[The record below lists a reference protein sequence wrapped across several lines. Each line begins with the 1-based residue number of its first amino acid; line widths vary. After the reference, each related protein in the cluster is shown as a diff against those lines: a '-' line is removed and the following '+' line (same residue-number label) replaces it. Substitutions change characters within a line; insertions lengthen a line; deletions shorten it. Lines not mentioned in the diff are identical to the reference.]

1 MNINN
6 INSPKRRFRSF
17 EGEWK
22 QRKLGNIASM
32 HARIGWQNLRTSEF
46 LDNGDY
52 YLITGTDFLNG
63 RINFEKCHYVNKE
76 RYQQDKKI
84 QVGKGS
90 ILITKDGTLGKVVLV
105 TDLNKPATLNAGVF
119 NVVVKVPSINETYLY
134 QYLAAPFLMDY
145 VSKRATGGTIKHL
158 NQGILVD
165 FPVNFPSYKEQE
177 TIGQF
182 LGCLDNAVTLHQHK
196 LDKLKNLKK
205 AYLAEMLPTKG
216 ESVPKRR
223 FPSFE
228 GEWEK
233 HRLISLCDV
242 FSDGDWIEAK
252 DQSNSG
258 IRLLQTGNV
267 GITEYLAK
275 SGNMK
280 WISEETFENLHC
292 KEVMPGDILISR
304 LPDPAGRACIV
315 PNTGQKMITSV
326 DCTIVRTR
334 SEISNSFLVQYLS
347 STLYFN
353 EVSTCLAGGT
363 RQRISRSNLAD
374 IMINIPTSK
383 MEQDK
388 IGHFFQNLDNSIALQ
403 QQKLDKLN
411 DLKKAYLNELF
422 V

>member
-1 MNINN
+1 MNTNN
-6 INSPKRRFRSF
+6 VNSPKRRFRSF
-17 EGEWK
+17 EGEWE

-90 ILITKDGTLGKVVLV
+90 ILITKDGTLGKVALV

-165 FPVNFPSYKEQE
+165 FPVDIPSYKEQV

-182 LGCLDNAVTLHQHK
+182 LVCLDNAVTLHQHK
-196 LDKLKNLKK
+196 LDKLKDLKK
-205 AYLAEMLPTKG
+205 AYLTEMFPAEG
-216 ESVPKRR
+216 ERVPKRR
-223 FPSFE
+223 FPGFE
-228 GEWEK
+228 GEWEEK
-233 HRLISLCDV
+233 KLSEVVKEFIVPMRDKPKE
-242 FSDGDWIEAK
+242 F
-252 DQSNSG
+252 
-258 IRLLQTGNV
+258 
-267 GITEYLAK
+267 
-275 SGNMK
+275 SGNIP
-280 WISEETFENLHC
+280 WTRID
-292 KEVMPGDILISR
+292 DIE
-304 LPDPAGRACIV
+304 G
-315 PNTGQKMITSV
+315 K
-326 DCTIVRTR
+326 
-334 SEISNSFLVQYLS
+334 Y
-347 STLYFN
+347 
-353 EVSTCLAGGT
+353 
-363 RQRISRSNLAD
+363 ISRSLMGHCVSLETVKRMNLKV
-374 IMINIPTSK
+374 IPEGSLIVSASATFGTVAIVKNDLITNQTFIGLVPKHEHGVEFLYYLFQSPKIRNYMKEESAGSTIFYISKESFEK
-383 MEQDK
+383 MEIDLPDEKERKLISKQLRTVDSL
-388 IGHFFQNLDNSIALQ
+388 ITLQ

>member
-1 MNINN
+1 MNTNN
-6 INSPKRRFRSF
+6 VNSPKRRFRSF
-17 EGEWK
+17 EGEWE

-90 ILITKDGTLGKVVLV
+90 ILITKDGTLGKVALV

-119 NVVVKVPSINETYLY
+119 NVVVKVPCINETYLY

-165 FPVNFPSYKEQE
+165 FPVDIPSYKEQV

-182 LGCLDNAVTLHQHK
+182 LVCLDNAVTLHQHK
-196 LDKLKNLKK
+196 LDKLKDLKK
-205 AYLAEMLPTKG
+205 AYLTEMFPAEG
-216 ESVPKRR
+216 ERVPKRR
-223 FPSFE
+223 FPGFE
-228 GEWEK
+228 GEWEQK
-233 HRLISLCDV
+233 KL
-242 FSDGDWIEAK
+242 
-252 DQSNSG
+252 
-258 IRLLQTGNV
+258 
-267 GITEYLAK
+267 
-275 SGNMK
+275 
-280 WISEETFENLHC
+280 
-292 KEVMPGDILISR
+292 GDIAERFDNLRVPVASKDRVSGTIPYYGANGIQDYVDGFTHNGEFVLLAEDGANDLKNYPVHYVKGKIWVNNHAHVIRGKEDLIDNR
-304 LPDPAGRACIV
+304 FLLFAIKQIQIEPYLVGGGRAKL
-315 PNTGQKMITSV
+315 N
-326 DCTIVRTR
+326 
-334 SEISNSFLVQYLS
+334 
-347 STLYFN
+347 
-353 EVSTCLAGGT
+353 
-363 RQRISRSNLAD
+363 AD
-374 IMINIPTSK
+374 IMMDLPLIIPEIS
-383 MEQDK
+383 EQKSIGSFLMTLDK
-388 IGHFFQNLDNSIALQ
+388 RITLQ
-403 QQKLDKLN
+403 KQKLDKLN

>member
-1 MNINN
+1 MNTNN
-6 INSPKRRFRSF
+6 VNSPKRRFRSF
-17 EGEWK
+17 EGEWE

-90 ILITKDGTLGKVVLV
+90 ILITKDGTLGKVALV

-165 FPVNFPSYKEQE
+165 FPVDIPSYKEQV

-182 LGCLDNAVTLHQHK
+182 LVCLDNAVTLHQHK
-196 LDKLKNLKK
+196 LDKLKDLKK
-205 AYLAEMLPTKG
+205 AYLTEMFPVEG
-216 ESVPKRR
+216 EHVPKRR
-223 FPSFE
+223 FLGFE
-228 GEWEK
+228 GEWEEK
-233 HRLISLCDV
+233 KLSEVVKEFIVPMRDKPKE
-242 FSDGDWIEAK
+242 F
-252 DQSNSG
+252 
-258 IRLLQTGNV
+258 
-267 GITEYLAK
+267 
-275 SGNMK
+275 SGNIP
-280 WISEETFENLHC
+280 WTRID
-292 KEVMPGDILISR
+292 DIE
-304 LPDPAGRACIV
+304 G
-315 PNTGQKMITSV
+315 K
-326 DCTIVRTR
+326 
-334 SEISNSFLVQYLS
+334 Y
-347 STLYFN
+347 
-353 EVSTCLAGGT
+353 
-363 RQRISRSNLAD
+363 ISRSLKGHCVSLETVKRMNLK
-374 IMINIPTSK
+374 IIPEDSLIVSASATFGTVAIVKNDLITNQTFIGLVPKNKYEVEFLFYLFQSPKVRNYMKEESAGSTIFYISRESFEK
-383 MEQDK
+383 MEIDLPDENERKLISKQLRTVDSL
-388 IGHFFQNLDNSIALQ
+388 ITLQ

>member
-1 MNINN
+1 MNTNN
-6 INSPKRRFRSF
+6 VNSPKRRFRSF
-17 EGEWK
+17 EGEWE

-165 FPVNFPSYKEQE
+165 FPVDIPSYKEQE

-182 LGCLDNAVTLHQHK
+182 LVCLDNAVTLHQHK

-205 AYLAEMLPTKG
+205 AYLSEMFPTEG
-216 ESVPKRR
+216 ERVPKRR
-223 FPSFE
+223 FPGFE
-228 GEWEK
+228 GEWECRK
-233 HRLISLCDV
+233 LKKLAEFRRGSFPQPYGKAEWYGGSGSMPFVQVVDV
-242 FSDGDWIEAK
+242 L
-252 DQSNSG
+252 SN
-258 IRLLQTGNV
+258 LK
-267 GITEYLAK
+267 LA
-275 SGNMK
+275 
-280 WISEETFENLHC
+280 ETT
-292 KEVMPGDILISR
+292 KQQISR
-304 LPDPAGRACIV
+304 LAQNQSVLVPKDSVVVTLQGSIGRVAITQYDAYV
-315 PNTGQKMITSV
+315 DRTLLIFEKFLLPIDGYYWALSIQKLFDIESKK
-326 DCTIVRTR
+326 
-334 SEISNSFLVQYLS
+334 
-347 STLYFN
+347 
-353 EVSTCLAGGT
+353 APGGT
-363 RQRISRSNLAD
+363 IKTITKEALSEFEVLVPVID
-374 IMINIPTSK
+374 
-383 MEQDK
+383 EQKK
-388 IGHFFQNLDNSIALQ
+388 IGNFFKKLDQSITLQ

>member
-1 MNINN
+1 MNTNN
-6 INSPKRRFRSF
+6 VNSPKRRFRSF
-17 EGEWK
+17 EGEWE

-90 ILITKDGTLGKVVLV
+90 ILITKDGTLGKVALV

-119 NVVVKVPSINETYLY
+119 NVVVKVPCINETYLY

-165 FPVNFPSYKEQE
+165 FPVDIPSYKEQV

-182 LGCLDNAVTLHQHK
+182 LVCLDNAVTLHQHK

-205 AYLAEMLPTKG
+205 AYLSEMFPTEG
-216 ESVPKRR
+216 ERVPKRR
-223 FPSFE
+223 FPGFE
-228 GEWEK
+228 GEWECRK
-233 HRLISLCDV
+233 LKKLAEFRRGSFPQPYGKTEWYGGSGSMPFVQVVDV
-242 FSDGDWIEAK
+242 L
-252 DQSNSG
+252 SN
-258 IRLLQTGNV
+258 LK
-267 GITEYLAK
+267 LA
-275 SGNMK
+275 
-280 WISEETFENLHC
+280 ETT
-292 KEVMPGDILISR
+292 KQQISR
-304 LPDPAGRACIV
+304 LAQNQSVLVPKDSVVVTLQGSIGRVAITQYDAYV
-315 PNTGQKMITSV
+315 DRTLLIFEKFLLPIDGYYWALSIQKLFDIESKK
-326 DCTIVRTR
+326 
-334 SEISNSFLVQYLS
+334 
-347 STLYFN
+347 
-353 EVSTCLAGGT
+353 APGGT
-363 RQRISRSNLAD
+363 IKTITKEALSEFEVLVPVID
-374 IMINIPTSK
+374 
-383 MEQDK
+383 EQKK
-388 IGHFFQNLDNSIALQ
+388 IGNFFKKLDQSITLQ

>member
-1 MNINN
+1 MNTNN
-6 INSPKRRFRSF
+6 VNSPKRRFRSF
-17 EGEWK
+17 EGEWE

-90 ILITKDGTLGKVVLV
+90 ILITKDGTLGKVALV

-165 FPVNFPSYKEQE
+165 FPVDIPSYKEQV

-182 LGCLDNAVTLHQHK
+182 LVCLDNAVTLHQHK

-205 AYLAEMLPTKG
+205 AYLSEMFPTEG
-216 ESVPKRR
+216 ECVPKRR
-223 FPSFE
+223 FPGFE
-228 GEWEK
+228 GEWECRK
-233 HRLISLCDV
+233 LKKLAEFRRGSFPQPYGKTEWYGGSGSMPFVQVVDV
-242 FSDGDWIEAK
+242 L
-252 DQSNSG
+252 SN
-258 IRLLQTGNV
+258 LK
-267 GITEYLAK
+267 LA
-275 SGNMK
+275 
-280 WISEETFENLHC
+280 ETT
-292 KEVMPGDILISR
+292 KQQISR
-304 LPDPAGRACIV
+304 LAQNQSVLVPKDSVVVTLQGSIGRVAITQYDAYV
-315 PNTGQKMITSV
+315 DRTLLIFEKFLLPIDGYYWALSIQKLFDIESKK
-326 DCTIVRTR
+326 
-334 SEISNSFLVQYLS
+334 
-347 STLYFN
+347 
-353 EVSTCLAGGT
+353 APGGT
-363 RQRISRSNLAD
+363 IKTITKEALSEFEVLVPVID
-374 IMINIPTSK
+374 
-383 MEQDK
+383 EQKK
-388 IGHFFQNLDNSIALQ
+388 IGNFFKKLDQSITLQ

>member
-1 MNINN
+1 MNTNN
-6 INSPKRRFRSF
+6 VNSPKRRFRSF
-17 EGEWK
+17 EGEWE

-90 ILITKDGTLGKVVLV
+90 ILITKDGTLGKVALV

-165 FPVNFPSYKEQE
+165 FPVDIPSYKEQV

-182 LGCLDNAVTLHQHK
+182 LVCLDNAVTLHQHK

-205 AYLAEMLPTKG
+205 AYLSEMFPTEG
-216 ESVPKRR
+216 ERVPKRR
-223 FPSFE
+223 FPGFE
-228 GEWEK
+228 GEWECRK
-233 HRLISLCDV
+233 LKTLAEFRRGSFPQPYGKTEWYGGSGSMPFVQVVDV
-242 FSDGDWIEAK
+242 L
-252 DQSNSG
+252 SN
-258 IRLLQTGNV
+258 LK
-267 GITEYLAK
+267 LA
-275 SGNMK
+275 
-280 WISEETFENLHC
+280 ETT
-292 KEVMPGDILISR
+292 KQQISR
-304 LPDPAGRACIV
+304 LAQNQSVLVPKDSVVVTLQGSIGRVAITQYDAYV
-315 PNTGQKMITSV
+315 DRTLLIFEKFLLPIDGYYWALSIQKLFDIESKK
-326 DCTIVRTR
+326 
-334 SEISNSFLVQYLS
+334 
-347 STLYFN
+347 
-353 EVSTCLAGGT
+353 APGGT
-363 RQRISRSNLAD
+363 IKTITKEALSEFEVLVPVID
-374 IMINIPTSK
+374 
-383 MEQDK
+383 EQKK
-388 IGHFFQNLDNSIALQ
+388 IGNFFKKLDQSITLQ

>member
-1 MNINN
+1 MNTNN
-6 INSPKRRFRSF
+6 VNSPKRRFRSF
-17 EGEWK
+17 EGEWE

-90 ILITKDGTLGKVVLV
+90 ILITKDGTLGKVALV

-165 FPVNFPSYKEQE
+165 FPVDIPSYKEQV

-182 LGCLDNAVTLHQHK
+182 LVCLDNAVTLHQHK

-205 AYLAEMLPTKG
+205 AYLSEMFPTEG
-216 ESVPKRR
+216 ERVPKRR
-223 FPSFE
+223 FPGFE
-228 GEWEK
+228 GEWECRK
-233 HRLISLCDV
+233 LKKLAEFRRGSFPQPYGKTEWYGGSGSMPFVQVVDV
-242 FSDGDWIEAK
+242 L
-252 DQSNSG
+252 SN
-258 IRLLQTGNV
+258 LK
-267 GITEYLAK
+267 LA
-275 SGNMK
+275 
-280 WISEETFENLHC
+280 ETT
-292 KEVMPGDILISR
+292 KQQISR
-304 LPDPAGRACIV
+304 LAQNQSVLVPKDSVVVTLQGSIGRVAITQYDAYV
-315 PNTGQKMITSV
+315 DRTLLIFEKFLLPIDGYYWALSIQKLFDIESKK
-326 DCTIVRTR
+326 
-334 SEISNSFLVQYLS
+334 
-347 STLYFN
+347 
-353 EVSTCLAGGT
+353 APGGT
-363 RQRISRSNLAD
+363 IKTITKEALSEFEVLVPVID
-374 IMINIPTSK
+374 
-383 MEQDK
+383 EQKK
-388 IGHFFQNLDNSIALQ
+388 IGNFFKKLDQSITLQ

>member
-1 MNINN
+1 MNTNN
-6 INSPKRRFRSF
+6 VNSPKRCFRSF
-17 EGEWK
+17 EGEWE

-90 ILITKDGTLGKVVLV
+90 ILITKDGTLGKVALV

-165 FPVNFPSYKEQE
+165 FPVDIPSYKEQV

-182 LGCLDNAVTLHQHK
+182 LVCLDNAVTLHQHK

-205 AYLAEMLPTKG
+205 AYLSEMFPAEG
-216 ESVPKRR
+216 ERVPKRR
-223 FPSFE
+223 FPGFE
-228 GEWEK
+228 GEWEIK
-233 HRLISLCDV
+233 KLKEL
-242 FSDGDWIEAK
+242 
-252 DQSNSG
+252 
-258 IRLLQTGNV
+258 
-267 GITEYLAK
+267 TEYRRGSFPQPYGKSEWYGGSGSMPFVQVVDVLSNLKLAETTK
-275 SGNMK
+275 QQ
-280 WISEETFENLHC
+280 ISKLAQNHSVFVPQGTVVITLQGSIGRVAITQYDSYVDRTLLIFEKFLF
-292 KEVMPGDILISR
+292 PTDIYYWALSIQ
-304 LPDPAGRACIV
+304 
-315 PNTGQKMITSV
+315 QKFDIESKK
-326 DCTIVRTR
+326 
-334 SEISNSFLVQYLS
+334 
-347 STLYFN
+347 
-353 EVSTCLAGGT
+353 APGGT
-363 RQRISRSNLAD
+363 IKTITKEALSEFEIFL
-374 IMINIPTSK
+374 PTLD
-383 MEQDK
+383 EQK
-388 IGHFFQNLDNSIALQ
+388 QIGSFFQQLDKSISLQ

>member
-1 MNINN
+1 MNTNN
-6 INSPKRRFRSF
+6 VNSPKRRFRSF
-17 EGEWK
+17 EGEWE

-90 ILITKDGTLGKVVLV
+90 ILITKDGTLGKVALV

-165 FPVNFPSYKEQE
+165 FPVDIPSYKEQV

-182 LGCLDNAVTLHQHK
+182 LVCLDNAVTLHQHK

-205 AYLAEMLPTKG
+205 AYLSEMFPAEG
-216 ESVPKRR
+216 ERVPKRR
-223 FPSFE
+223 FPGFE
-228 GEWEK
+228 GEWEQMLLGK
-233 HRLISLCDV
+233 I
-242 FSDGDWIEAK
+242 GKA
-252 DQSNSG
+252 QSG
-258 IRLLQTGNV
+258 IGFPDSEQGGKV
-267 GITEYLAK
+267 GIPFYKVSDMNNNGNEHEMVFANNYVTLEQMSQRGWKAIHDVPAIFFAK
-275 SGNMK
+275 VGAAVLLNRKRLCRVPFLMDNNTMAFSLDTSKVDTNFAKTMF
-280 WISEETFENLHC
+280 ETVDL
-292 KEVMPGDILISR
+292 
-304 LPDPAGRACIV
+304 
-315 PNTGQKMITSV
+315 TS
-326 DCTIVRTR
+326 
-334 SEISNSFLVQYLS
+334 LVQIGALPSY
-347 STLYFN
+347 N
-353 EVSTCLAGGT
+353 T
-363 RQRISRSNLAD
+363 RDVESISVLVPA
-374 IMINIPTSK
+374 TK
-383 MEQDK
+383 EQK
-388 IGHFFQNLDNSIALQ
+388 QIGEFFHKLDNSITLQ

>member
-1 MNINN
+1 MNTNN
-6 INSPKRRFRSF
+6 VNSPKRRFRSF
-17 EGEWK
+17 EGEWE

-90 ILITKDGTLGKVVLV
+90 ILITKDGTLGKVALV

-165 FPVNFPSYKEQE
+165 FPVDIPSYKEQV

-182 LGCLDNAVTLHQHK
+182 LVCLDNAVTLHQHK

-205 AYLAEMLPTKG
+205 AYLSEMFPTEG
-216 ESVPKRR
+216 ERVPKRR
-223 FPSFE
+223 FPGFE
-228 GEWEK
+228 GEWECRK
-233 HRLISLCDV
+233 LKKLAEFRRGSFPQPYGKTEWYGGSGSMPFVQVVDV
-242 FSDGDWIEAK
+242 L
-252 DQSNSG
+252 SN
-258 IRLLQTGNV
+258 LK
-267 GITEYLAK
+267 LA
-275 SGNMK
+275 
-280 WISEETFENLHC
+280 ETT
-292 KEVMPGDILISR
+292 KQQISR
-304 LPDPAGRACIV
+304 LAQNQSVLVPKDSVVVTLQGSIGRVAITQYDAYV
-315 PNTGQKMITSV
+315 DRTLLIFEKFLLPIDGYYWALSIQKLFDIESKK
-326 DCTIVRTR
+326 
-334 SEISNSFLVQYLS
+334 
-347 STLYFN
+347 
-353 EVSTCLAGGT
+353 APGGT
-363 RQRISRSNLAD
+363 IKTITKEALSEFEVLVPVID
-374 IMINIPTSK
+374 
-383 MEQDK
+383 EQKK
-388 IGHFFQNLDNSIALQ
+388 IGNFFKKLNQSITLQ